1 MESSDGKDWSN
12 TGGRGPILW
21 TGRSERN
28 RRKEMFRYTVFFCPS
43 QFLIP
48 APLVSPQQLFIAQ
61 ISTSYETCPVGW
73 LRRSLMI
80 AVLFVDDNSE
90 LMALARSVLEKSG
103 EIRLDHVRSTK
114 QALEKLKNRSYD
126 VIVCYEQVPDINGIE
141 FVADMNGIDF
151 LKYLKS
157 QGNTTPFVMISRRSQ
172 NKVVIA
178 DVMNGT
184 ELPLPKGSDAR
195 MQLPD
200 LVMLVKQTM
209 LRRRADREIKAQND
223 QLLAILSATPLG
235 IFQMRD
241 HMIEWVNRP
250 LCDMLGYAEGQIV
263 RKDVRMLFSN
273 PEKYQEFLRNLH
285 LKRESAGSQIP
296 ECDLVRKDSTPLPC
310 RMQMLALDP
319 HDETKGGTVIVT
331 DISDQRKLSDALKE
345 SEARYRE
352 MVQNTQSII
361 IRIDTRGI
369 ITFFN
374 QFALSFFDYN
384 SEEVIG
390 KPVVGTIIPV
400 KTRSGHDLSMMAND
414 LGFNAEGYA
423 INVMENVRRNGDR
436 VWIAW
441 INKAI
446 RNDEGHIIEVLCIG
460 NDITDR
466 RRGVTEVRIS
476 TDTWKDQ
483 VVADTDIKEDVF
495 DAVFHICTE
504 ISVEGREGK
513 AVGTTFLIGDAG
525 NVMGKSR
532 QIMLNSFEGHP
543 PEMRV
548 VTNPDLKE
556 NIKEFAQL
564 DGAFVVTGDG
574 FIEASGRYITVDTSG
589 VSLPKGM
596 GTRHNSVAA
605 ITNVTKTV
613 GIVVSQSGGGITLFK
628 NGQILKKISL

>member
-1 MESSDGKDWSN
+1 
-12 TGGRGPILW
+12 
-21 TGRSERN
+21 
-28 RRKEMFRYTVFFCPS
+28 
-43 QFLIP
+43 
-48 APLVSPQQLFIAQ
+48 
-61 ISTSYETCPVGW
+61 
-73 LRRSLMI
+73 MI

-90 LMALARSVLEKSG
+90 LMAQARSVLEKSG
-103 EIRLDHVRSTK
+103 EIRLDFVRTTK

-126 VIVCYEQVPDINGIE
+126 VIVCYEQMPDINGVE
-141 FVADMNGIDF
+141 FVPDMNGIEF

-157 QGNTTPFVMISRRSQ
+157 QGNTTPFIVLARRSQ

-178 DVMNGT
+178 EVINGT
-184 ELPLPKGSDAR
+184 ELTHPKGSDAR
-195 MQLPD
+195 MQLLD

-209 LRRRADREIKAQND
+209 LRRRADREVKAQNE

-235 IFQMRD
+235 IFQMRNNVL
-241 HMIEWVNRP
+241 EWVNRP
-250 LCDMLGYAEGQIV
+250 LCAMLGYEENQLVG
-263 RKDVRMLFSN
+263 KDIRILFLN
-273 PEKYQEFLRNLH
+273 PEEYEQVLRDLQI
-285 LKRESAGSQIP
+285 KRDAAGAGGV
-296 ECDLVRKDSTPLPC
+296 ECDLVGKDKTPVTVQV
-310 RMQMLALDP
+310 RVLALDP
-319 HDETKGGTVIVT
+319 HDIAKGATFIVT
-331 DISDQRKLSDALKE
+331 DISDRRKLRNSLKD
-345 SEARYRE
+345 SEAKYRE

-361 IRIDTRGI
+361 IRIDAQGT

-374 QFALSFFDYN
+374 TFALSFFDY
-384 SEEVIG
+384 SPEQVIG
-390 KPVVGTIIPV
+390 KNVVGTIIPV

-423 INVMENVRRNGDR
+423 INVMENVRGNGDR

-446 RNDEGHIIEVLCIG
+446 RDEEGHIVEVLCIG

-466 RRGVTEVRIS
+466 RRGSSEVRIS

-483 VVADTDIKEDVF
+483 VVADTDVREDVF

-513 AVGTTFLIGDAG
+513 SVGTTFLIGDAE

-543 PEMRV
+543 SEMRI

-574 FIEASGRYITVDTSG
+574 FIKASGRYITVDTSC
-589 VSLPKGM
+589 VILPKGM

-605 ITNVTKTV
+605 ITDTTKAV
-613 GIVVSQSGGGITLFK
+613 GIVVSQSGGGITIFK